1 MINFRTGYE
10 LDPAMIKI
18 YEETE
23 ITNHIKNRINLK
35 NDNFSKIT
43 KD

>member
-23 ITNHIKNRINLK
+23 INHHIKNRINLK
-35 NDNFSKIT
+35 NDNFSNIT
-43 KD
+43 QD